1 MGLLAKFGMRR
12 SFFQQKTEL
21 NKIKGK
27 ARRPGVVLA
36 VAGKCIVM
44 AGKEVEGSGSTSPLL
59 PPPPSSS
66 SSSSSS
72 FSFAQRTPNN
82 ENKRTGASPS
92 SKTPTTTTTSQQQQ
106 QQQQE
111 VVRLVNQRMEQAL
124 GESRKKPIR
133 KKNLGEKKT
142 YLGEDLTRLADFFF
156 SHDDLVRVSQTRP
169 GTSSRC

>member
-1 MGLLAKFGMRR
+1 MG
-12 SFFQQKTEL
+12 
-21 NKIKGK
+21 

-59 PPPPSSS
+59 PPPPPPS

-82 ENKRTGASPS
+82 ENKRSGASPS
-92 SKTPTTTTTSQQQQ
+92 SKTPTTTKPQPQP
-106 QQQQE
+106 QQE

-124 GESRKKPIR
+124 GESRKKTIR
-133 KKNLGEKKT
+133 KKNLLEKKT
-142 YLGEDLTRLADFFF
+142 YLGEDLTRRLADFFF
-156 SHDDLVRVSQTRP
+156 SHDVLVRVSQTRP
-169 GTSSRC
+169 GTSLRC